1 MSGLA
6 QLLSLADNALEKK
19 SVDTG
24 RFAYPSGM
32 AKAKTGM
39 TVYRAPAVRAAAP
52 IINIPAPRVIQAS
65 NPKRSGPRRRRSG
78 GGGGMFGG
86 SDLMN
91 VMLAAGAAGM
101 AKKAGLLDSLPSLPV
116 VGRVGAGAVLAH
128 FWAKNG
134 GGPFAR
140 HVSIALA
147 SVAAYQMA
155 SKGEIDG
162 EEDGSEEALE
172 KFSTR

>member
-19 SVDTG
+19 TVDTG

-32 AKAKTGM
+32 AKSKGM
-39 TVYRAPAVRAAAP
+39 TVYRGATRSAAP

-65 NPKRSGPRRRRSG
+65 NPKRRGPRRRSG

>member
-1 MSGLA
+1 
-6 QLLSLADNALEKK
+6 
-19 SVDTG
+19 
-24 RFAYPSGM
+24 
-32 AKAKTGM
+32 
-39 TVYRAPAVRAAAP
+39 
-52 IINIPAPRVIQAS
+52 
-65 NPKRSGPRRRRSG
+65 
-78 GGGGMFGG
+78 MFGG
-86 SDLMN
+86 NSDIMN

-134 GGPFAR
+134 GGHFAK

-162 EEDGSEEALE
+162 DDDDGTQEALE
-172 KFSTR
+172 RFSTR

>member
-1 MSGLA
+1 M
-6 QLLSLADNALEKK
+6 
-19 SVDTG
+19 
-24 RFAYPSGM
+24 YPSGM
-32 AKAKTGM
+32 AKKTGM
-39 TVYRAPAVRAAAP
+39 TVYRPAPAPRAAAP

-65 NPKRSGPRRRRSG
+65 PAKRKGGGGRRRG

-86 SDLMN
+86 SEIMN

-162 EEDGSEEALE
+162 DDDDGTQEALE
-172 KFSTR
+172 RFSTR

>member
-1 MSGLA
+1 
-6 QLLSLADNALEKK
+6 
-19 SVDTG
+19 
-24 RFAYPSGM
+24 
-32 AKAKTGM
+32 
-39 TVYRAPAVRAAAP
+39 
-52 IINIPAPRVIQAS
+52 
-65 NPKRSGPRRRRSG
+65 
-78 GGGGMFGG
+78 MFGG

>member
-1 MSGLA
+1 
-6 QLLSLADNALEKK
+6 
-19 SVDTG
+19 
-24 RFAYPSGM
+24 
-32 AKAKTGM
+32 
-39 TVYRAPAVRAAAP
+39 
-52 IINIPAPRVIQAS
+52 
-65 NPKRSGPRRRRSG
+65 
-78 GGGGMFGG
+78 MFGG
-86 SDLMN
+86 NSDIMN

-134 GGPFAR
+134 GGHFAK

-162 EEDGSEEALE
+162 DEDGDGGQEALE